1 MSTTE
6 QIGEIKI
13 RLPDENSKEFY
24 IFQDLADLFGLEYQS
39 DAVCALRKKLKS
51 IILKPKPSIDY
62 EADNVSIRTTSADII
77 FETAKI
83 INDLSIQNFKIDNN
97 KKWIELHNNLKSWKR
112 PRPQDWK
119 VGDLFTF
126 KIKTN
131 CFVFGQIIGPFP
143 TCALFDIK
151 SQTDSISENEIKKAK
166 VITILHLLPNRLNDF
181 SWKILR
187 NLDVL
192 ASKNSGPWGSDKV
205 SIGHKSATPGYLEEV
220 AKYYWF
226 GEHNW
231 KDEKALKALIIKDK
245 GFLKRIFRKK

>member
-1 MSTTE
+1 MKATE
-6 QIGEIKI
+6 QIGNINI

-39 DAVCALRKKLKS
+39 DAVFALKEKLKS
-51 IILKPKPSIDY
+51 IILKPKPRIDY
-62 EADNVSIRTTSADII
+62 EADNVSIRTSSADTI
-77 FETAKI
+77 FEIAKI
-83 INDLSIQNFKIDNN
+83 INDLSIPNLKTGNE
-97 KKWIELHNNLKSWKR
+97 KTWIELHKNLRDWKR
-112 PRPQDWK
+112 PKPQNWN

-126 KIKTN
+126 KIKPN
-131 CFVFGQIIGPFP
+131 CFIFGQIIGKFP

-151 SQTDSISENEIKKAK
+151 SETESISDNEIKKAK
-166 VITILHLLPNRLNDF
+166 IITILHLMPNRLNDF

-192 ASKNSGPWGSDKV
+192 ASKDSGPWGSDKI

-226 GEHNW
+226 GEHDW
-231 KDEKALKALIIKDK
+231 KDEKALKALILKEE
-245 GFLKRIFRKK
+245 GFLKRLFRKK